1 MDSIIRTSLASGLAL
16 GVLMLA
22 TGTPSLA
29 ATDGVSFRGKTV
41 TLLIGSTTGGSTDLS
56 GRLIHPYIAKYL
68 PGNPRAVVQNKP
80 GARGMTAMNYFAKVA
95 KPDGLTVIWGSN
107 QQVDPNVYR
116 QPQSRYDP
124 TKFRMVGGIDVGGSF
139 MFVRNEMLKRLKDKS
154 AAPVAL
160 ASTSGSP
167 RSGMLMAA
175 WGSEFLGWNIKWVA
189 GYRGSSSLLLALK
202 RGEAGMTSLS
212 LSTTGIDE
220 VVTDKSHFT
229 IVSQTGTH
237 NGTKPT
243 TVSALRDVPLFPEMM
258 KGKISD
264 PVAKEAFQYWRN
276 ISSIIKWYGL
286 PAGTPDN
293 VLAAYKTALQKTL
306 HDPAFLKRGKK
317 LAADFSV
324 LSGEELTETVQALAK
339 TGNEALAYMPKL
351 LNKQG
356 YKITTRKKKKKKKK
370 K

>member
-1 MDSIIRTSLASGLAL
+1 MDAIGRTWLAL
-16 GVLMLA
+16 GIALGALMLVA
-22 TGTPSLA
+22 GTPSLA
-29 ATDGVSFRGKTV
+29 AMDGVSFKGKTV
-41 TLLIGSTTGGSTDLS
+41 TLLIGSTPGGSTDLS

-68 PGNPRAVVQNKP
+68 PGSPRSVVQNKP
-80 GARGMTAMNYFAKVA
+80 GARGMTAMNYFAQAA

-116 QPQSRYDP
+116 QPQSRYNP
-124 TKFRMVGGIDVGGSF
+124 TEFRMVGGIDVGGSF
-139 MFVRNEMLKRLKDKS
+139 MFVRNEVLGRLKDKS
-154 AAPVAL
+154 AEPVPM

-175 WGSEFLGWNIKWVA
+175 WGAEFLGWNIKWVA

-220 VVTDKSHFT
+220 VVTDKSAFT

-237 NGTKPT
+237 GGAKPT
-243 TVSALRDVPLFPEMM
+243 TVSLLRDVPLFPEMM

-264 PVAKEAFQYWRN
+264 PVAQEAFAYWRN

-286 PAGTPDN
+286 PPGTPDN
-293 VLAAYKTALQKTL
+293 VLAAYKAALQKTL
-306 HDPAFLKRGKK
+306 NDPAFLKSGKK

-324 LSGEELTETVQALAK
+324 LTGEDLTATVQALAK
-339 TGNEALAYMPKL
+339 TGDEALAYMPKL

-356 YKITTRKKKKKKKK
+356 YEIATQKKKKK
-370 K
+370 